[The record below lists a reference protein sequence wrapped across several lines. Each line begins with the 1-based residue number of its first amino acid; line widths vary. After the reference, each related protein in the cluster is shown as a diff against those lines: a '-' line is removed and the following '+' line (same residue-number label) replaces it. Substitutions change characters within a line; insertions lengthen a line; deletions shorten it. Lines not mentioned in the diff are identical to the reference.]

1 MWAGLAEPP
10 NHNLWITLEALL
22 PLRPHWAYGHRM
34 AWKIEHLGFA
44 PNFVDYTEA
53 LEIQRRTHADVVDGK
68 KSSTFLV
75 LEHSPVYTAGKR
87 TQDHERPRDG
97 TEVIDIDRGGKITW
111 HGPGQLVVYPIY
123 RLNDQ
128 KEVRLFVDQIERA
141 GIELLAEYG
150 INARQVEG
158 RSGVWI
164 TDGSG
169 PDRKILAIGIRIHNG
184 VAMHGLALN
193 CSNEL
198 AGFENI
204 VPCGIPDAAATS
216 ISIETG
222 SQTTPEQAA
231 PRLLELLDKHITA

>member
-10 NHNLWITLEALL
+10 NHHLWITLEALL